1 MLVNIHQ
8 ITEDG
13 LDFEIERP
21 GFVVEEGK
29 ESLPLSQVRA
39 DFHLEW
45 EDRQIH
51 ICGGVS
57 AVMVIH
63 CSRCSKEFSLPVR
76 ESFDFRAIPPLDL
89 KFPETQ
95 ELSSDELEITF
106 LEGEEIDLEQIMREN
121 IYLSIPLRP
130 LCSESCRGLCPHCG
144 RDLNEGDC
152 GCPEGALDPRFQ
164 ALEILRRKMI
174 PKAQ

>member
-45 EDRQIH
+45 EDGQIH
-51 ICGGVS
+51 ISGGVS
-57 AVMVIH
+57 AVMVVH

-121 IYLSIPLRP
+121 IYLAIPLRP

-144 RDLNEGDC
+144 ANLNRATCVCKTDNVNS
-152 GCPEGALDPRFQ
+152 PFALL
-164 ALEILRRKMI
+164 AKLKI
-174 PKAQ
+174 